1 MNVYIHLDVTNA
13 IETIQRVISV
23 VRECGLHPLGSILN
37 STGEEFHC
45 MEKGGIVDS
54 HSVKVIEV
62 CLKNEDSVKVSS
74 NNVVEENLEEPGT
87 IQRHTGTNPNLKE
100 VNYKQIVLASPE
112 QNL

>member
-87 IQRHTGTNPNLKE
+87 IQRFR
-100 VNYKQIVLASPE
+100 
-112 QNL
+112 